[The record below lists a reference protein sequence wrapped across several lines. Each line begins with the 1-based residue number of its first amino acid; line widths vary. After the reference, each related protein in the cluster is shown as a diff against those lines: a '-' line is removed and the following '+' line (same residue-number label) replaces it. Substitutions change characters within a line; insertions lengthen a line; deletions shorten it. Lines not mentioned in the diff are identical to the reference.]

1 MNHRSLSP
9 FKKAKYNRPKK
20 NILVLSCID
29 LRLTDNLVA
38 FLHKENLV
46 NRYDHLAI
54 AGASLCSKGK
64 NGLADT
70 EHKYTDDFAIH
81 AESWKEMVLKHVEI
95 AVSLHQIEDV
105 YIVEHED
112 CGAYKSFLVDE
123 GLTGKPGELD
133 CHFHFAEHLAK
144 EIESNEW
151 SFMST
156 SFVAIPKDQEQEKN
170 DELKMGSSFYKSKK
184 LNVEIFMMDVKGD
197 VFHYKKKRPK
207 LN

>member
-1 MNHRSLSP
+1 M
-9 FKKAKYNRPKK
+9 
-20 NILVLSCID
+20 
-29 LRLTDNLVA
+29 
-38 FLHKENLV
+38 
-46 NRYDHLAI
+46 
-54 AGASLCSKGK
+54 
-64 NGLADT
+64 
-70 EHKYTDDFAIH
+70 
-81 AESWKEMVLKHVEI
+81 EI
-95 AVSLHQIEDV
+95 AVSFHQIEDV

-133 CHFHFAEHLAK
+133 YHFHFAEHLAK

-207 LN
+207 VN